1 MTNRNR
7 ADRLVD
13 LTQKLFSFQSELHWP
28 FDTRMKKLFLFLW
41 LPLSLLACQKNDAP
55 LPDAGTVIA
64 GEYTLVRT
72 ASYYN
77 GQPGYDITLPQVAGG
92 NVRTGVVSVVR
103 NTEALVTISVT
114 QKVNGTAGT
123 PTAFGKMAVK
133 AVNGVYEL
141 YLKNKKNGTADG
153 TYLSF
158 EVSDTT
164 QTASG
169 IPEINRYTVE
179 AKR

>member
-1 MTNRNR
+1 MKN
-7 ADRLVD
+7 L
-13 LTQKLFSFQSELHWP
+13 LFMVCLILAS
-28 FDTRMKKLFLFLW
+28 
-41 LPLSLLACQKNDAP
+41 LACQTKNNVP
-55 LPDAGTVIA
+55 TPDAGTAVA

-77 GQPGYDITLPQVAGG
+77 GQPGYDITLPQVAG
-92 NVRTGVVSVVR
+92 NNIRTGVVSVVR
-103 NTEALVTISVT
+103 NTEALVTISVI
-114 QKVNGTAGT
+114 QKVNGKADT
-123 PTAFGKMAVK
+123 PNSFGKMTVK

-153 TYLSF
+153 SYLAF

-164 QTASG
+164 LTASG
-169 IPEINRYTVE
+169 SLDISRYTVE